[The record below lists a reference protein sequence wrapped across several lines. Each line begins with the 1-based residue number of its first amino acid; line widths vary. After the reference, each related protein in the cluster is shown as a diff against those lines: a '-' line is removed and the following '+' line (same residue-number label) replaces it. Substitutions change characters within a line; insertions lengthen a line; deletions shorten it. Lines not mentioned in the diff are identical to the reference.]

1 VAGSKLPRDYP
12 VSPMFH
18 LRQLGTEYARMW
30 RLDGFTPTTRG
41 QRFNGLLAEMFEAW
55 GHRSLVDTNEH
66 GNMDV
71 AFAIGET
78 RFVLEAKWEADK
90 TPIDPIT
97 KLQKRVKQRLG
108 GTIGVFVSMAGY
120 TDPALRDLKDGER
133 LEVILLTRDHVEAM
147 LTGFCPPEELFELML
162 DEAHF
167 HGVPT
172 RSLAALLRDNR
183 PKGLPVIAGDS
194 LGSSPA
200 SRLAP
205 GVNAKWLAFRSIPP
219 GQSGLSVRP
228 DGRLLVVTGMGLLEV
243 DPATQT
249 SEWLPA
255 PADIT
260 DVKAVGDGS
269 VMVIRRL
276 GVARLDA
283 GGGLRVIDGPFPGR
297 ARFTIDC
304 FATDEVTVWCNDI
317 RGVTTLNSSR
327 GAHATLGDAPGEAK
341 VIETKAATGG
351 AAAARIA
358 PDVTLLLGN
367 PAALEDNRVASAVTF
382 PISNPFAAAP
392 LGDDVLVGG
401 GSIDIVRCDDRFQS
415 IQPFASLDLRPSVI
429 DLAADPTMP
438 GTVYAMAHANNSDA
452 MSIVRLW
459 VDPTPTP
466 SPDEGQGA

>member
-1 VAGSKLPRDYP
+1 MR
-12 VSPMFH
+12 
-18 LRQLGTEYARMW
+18 
-30 RLDGFTPTTRG
+30 RLDGFTPITRG

-71 AFAIGET
+71 VFAIGET
-78 RFVLEAKWEADK
+78 RLVLEAKWEEDK

-120 TDPALRDLKDGER
+120 TGPALRDLKEGER
-133 LEVILLTRDHVEAM
+133 LEVVLLTREHVEAM

-172 RSLAALLRDNR
+172 RSLAELLRDDR

-200 SRLAP
+200 SKLAP
-205 GVNAKWLAFRSIPP
+205 GVNAEWLAFRSIPS
-219 GQSGLSVRP
+219 GQSGLSVRL
-228 DGRLLVVTGMGLLEV
+228 DGRLVVVTGMGLLEV
-243 DPATQT
+243 DPVTKT

-260 DVKAVGDGS
+260 DAKAMDDGS
-269 VMVIRRL
+269 IMVIRRL
-276 GVARLDA
+276 GVGRLDA
-283 GGGLRVIDGPFPGR
+283 AGGLGVIEGPFPGR

-304 FATDEVTVWCNDI
+304 YATDEVTVWCNDI
-317 RGVTTLNSSR
+317 RGVTALHSSR
-327 GAHATLGDAPGEAK
+327 GAHATLGDAPGDAT
-341 VIETKAATGG
+341 VIETEATTGG

-358 PDVTLLLGN
+358 SDVILLLGN
-367 PAALEDNRVASAVTF
+367 PAALEHDHVASAVTF

-401 GSIDIVRCDDRFQS
+401 GSVDIVRCDKSFQS
-415 IQPFASLDLRPSVI
+415 IQPVASLHLSPSVI
-429 DLAADPTMP
+429 DLAADPTTP
-438 GTVYAMAHANNSDA
+438 GTVYTMAHATNSEE

-459 VDPTPTP
+459 VDPTPNQST
-466 SPDEGQGA
+466 DEGPGSPR

>member
-1 VAGSKLPRDYP
+1 MR
-12 VSPMFH
+12 
-18 LRQLGTEYARMW
+18 

-78 RFVLEAKWEADK
+78 RFVLEAKWEGDK

-108 GTIGVFVSMAGY
+108 GTIGVFISMAGY
-120 TDPALRDLKDGER
+120 TGPALQDLKDGER

-172 RSLAALLRDNR
+172 RGLAELLRDDR
-183 PKGLPVIAGDS
+183 LKGQPVIAGDS

-200 SRLAP
+200 SNLAP
-205 GVNAKWLAFRSIPP
+205 GVKAEWLAFRSIPP
-219 GQSGLSVRP
+219 GQSGMSVRP

-243 DPATQT
+243 DPVTQT

-260 DVKAVGDGS
+260 DVKALDDGS

-276 GVARLDA
+276 GVGRLDA
-283 GGGLRVIDGPFPGR
+283 AGVLRVIEGPLPGR

-304 FATDEVTVWCNDI
+304 FATEEVTVWCNDI

-327 GAHATLGDAPGEAK
+327 RGAQATLGDAPGDAK
-341 VIETKAATGG
+341 VIETKATTGG

-358 PDVTLLLGN
+358 PNVTLLLGN
-367 PAALEDNRVASAVTF
+367 PAALEEDRVASAVTF

-392 LGDDVLVGG
+392 LGEDVLVGG

-415 IQPFASLDLRPSVI
+415 IQPFASLDLRPSLI
-429 DLAADPTMP
+429 DLAADPTRP
-438 GTVYAMAHANNSDA
+438 GSVYAMAHSSNSEA

-459 VDPTPTP
+459 VDPTPAP
-466 SPDEGQGA
+466 SPGEGQGGL